1 MDKVDPT
8 IGKHHIVVRYRHKN
22 DEKSPFNVIFRVIHI
37 CTSKEDIKEHIKSSM
52 QTFAKW
58 AAAQESFESCFIL
71 ISCTSRVA
79 LARVW
84 KDIGGIKAMY
94 GGKLGQLEIVV
105 LLSRSFVIQLCGMM
119 QWLEQNKVYP
129 TTFTERKHRKSKK
142 KRQMPSLLNSGVNE
156 SALLASAREMSVQAA
171 AYRARMD
178 VIKRREQQEDYRGES
193 SNPDGESLNEEGGSL
208 NEEGEFSDEEG
219 M

>member
-1 MDKVDPT
+1 
-8 IGKHHIVVRYRHKN
+8 
-22 DEKSPFNVIFRVIHI
+22 
-37 CTSKEDIKEHIKSSM
+37 
-52 QTFAKW
+52 
-58 AAAQESFESCFIL
+58 
-71 ISCTSRVA
+71 
-79 LARVW
+79 
-84 KDIGGIKAMY
+84 
-94 GGKLGQLEIVV
+94 
-105 LLSRSFVIQLCGMM
+105 
-119 QWLEQNKVYP
+119 
-129 TTFTERKHRKSKK
+129 
-142 KRQMPSLLNSGVNE
+142 MPSLLNSGVNE